1 MYGLL
6 TVRNLYLGNKVL
18 TKPADVLVQSYY
30 LCSFCK
36 FYHQEIFK
44 SCQQLKYY
52 STTVKPSEI
61 NVLYSKKIKRN
72 NEKFLEILEVTEA
85 AAKNRRTKVKTL
97 SAENLSQFVKPN
109 NVTLIKNK
117 PKKIYKRRKST
128 SELVEELKRFIE
140 QEQIGELKVEKPLEN
155 EAEENI
161 VWRKIK
167 NNKRIMNENNYS
179 ERKINTDG
187 NESLLKNEIENKSV
201 NLFAFFQTC
210 LNCKK
215 GKEALKIF
223 LRLEENSNSQ
233 VQISFKNVRFHNLFL
248 KHFASKGDFNNLM
261 KIKDLMKKYSIQ
273 LTEESYA
280 SIFECVAKLE
290 DPEKKI
296 DFLKEIRM
304 EMHENEIS
312 LNDVLT
318 RPKFVNDQYENVL
331 KIARMF
337 DANFTPNFQRGIMN
351 YSCHLLSDI
360 FVNRNFESPAK
371 GLFELNDLKER
382 AKKQYEI
389 ESMGEVEIKNISM
402 NIEPTESIL
411 EARREFSNLEKA
423 WQVEV
428 NKAFERNLK
437 TLKVR
442 EYDLRL
448 TDLHPYL
455 SVMEPEIYVNAIIK
469 EAKNLAKSTETFSP
483 PISYLSKQLALSLF
497 RKYEQKI
504 QDQLGVTDNILKCY
518 DEYCEWYLEGGF
530 AKNSRIK
537 WQQLDH
543 ELRKS
548 GKSSYIPVM
557 QWPEEVLK
565 GVGKF
570 LYDIIL
576 KDLKVNITS
585 KNGNKI
591 SVPAF
596 YVIFRSKLKVVKD
609 EIQPHPLLTKIYRE
623 CQLETL
629 TFNYDILP
637 SITPPKPWYNIEK
650 GGYLINKSSLIRV
663 PYNFTEHLRRIRSR
677 PKEKMY
683 PLFDSL
689 NQLGSIPWRVNTAI
703 LDVAM
708 KVFQDGGSRELCV
721 PKSPSSLPQLLPIVN
736 ANISDEERREN
747 AKNAII
753 WRKKKNEMFSLWCEA
768 LYKLS
773 LANHYRNEIFWL
785 PHNMDFRG
793 RVYPIPPHLSHFGSD
808 FSRSMLIFAQEKP
821 LGSKGLDWLKIH
833 TINLTGFKKSESIK
847 NRLQYA
853 NEILDKILDS
863 AKNPLTGEKWWTTSD
878 EPWQTLAACME
889 ISKAIECENPCEYLT
904 GFPIHQDGSC
914 NGLQHYAAL
923 GRDQVGAESVNLFP
937 FDKPRDVYSDVVQR
951 VEETRRLDAEKKV
964 EIAKVLENHVQ
975 RKVIKQTIMTTVYGV
990 TRFGAKSQITKQ
1002 LKDLEDFPQEEIR
1015 AAGSYLVE
1023 QTFQTLRTMFT
1034 SAREIQDWFTECAKL
1049 ICTLRKMHVEWET
1062 PLGLPIVQPYQKKDV
1077 KVTNMLKQKN
1087 AFPPNFIHSLDSTHM
1102 MLTSLHCEQA
1112 GITFM
1117 SVHDCFWTHPSTVT
1131 KMNEICRKQFI
1142 ALHSEPILENL
1153 SQFLLN
1159 KFQFSEQEINQCK
1172 SAKVAETCRNFNKIL
1187 SQVPSKGTY
1196 DINNIKSS
1204 TYFFS

>member
-18 TKPADVLVQSYY
+18 TKPAEVLVQSYY

-72 NEKFLEILEVTEA
+72 NGKFLELLEVTDA

-97 SAENLSQFVKPN
+97 NAENLSEFVKPN
-109 NVTLIKNK
+109 EVNLIQNK
-117 PKKIYKRRKST
+117 SKRKYKRRKSS
-128 SELVEELKRFIE
+128 SELVKELKRFLE
-140 QEQIGELKVEKPLEN
+140 QEKILEVKK
-155 EAEENI
+155 ENN
-161 VWRKIK
+161 VTKKIK
-167 NNKRIMNENNYS
+167 RNERIINNINNENNFS
-179 ERKINTDG
+179 EAKINADE
-187 NESLLKNEIENKSV
+187 NELRWKNEIEDKSI

-210 LNCKK
+210 LNCEK
-215 GKEALKIF
+215 GTEALKIF
-223 LRLEENSNSQ
+223 LRLEENSNPQ
-233 VQISFKNVRFHNLFL
+233 LQNAFKNVRFHNLFL
-248 KHFASKGDFNNLM
+248 KHFATNADFNNLV
-261 KIKDLMKKYSIQ
+261 KIKGLMEKYSIR
-273 LTEESYA
+273 LTAESYA
-280 SIFECVAKLE
+280 YIFECVAKLE
-290 DPEKKI
+290 DQGQKI
-296 DFLKEIRM
+296 DFLRQIKK

-318 RPKFVNDQYENVL
+318 RPTFVNDQFENIL
-331 KIARMF
+331 KIARILNK
-337 DANFTPNFQRGIMN
+337 NFTPNFPREHVN
-351 YSCHLLSDI
+351 YSCPLLNDI
-360 FVNRNFESPAK
+360 YVNRNFESPAK
-371 GLFELNDLKER
+371 NLFQLSDLKER

-389 ESMGEVEIKNISM
+389 ESFGDVEIKNISM
-402 NIEPTESIL
+402 NIEATESIL
-411 EARREFSNLEKA
+411 EARREFSNLEKT

-428 NKAFERNLK
+428 SKAFERNLK

-442 EYDLRL
+442 EYDLRI
-448 TDLHPYL
+448 TDIHPYL

-469 EAKNLAKSTETFSP
+469 ETKYLAKSTESFSP

-497 RKYEQKI
+497 EKYEQKI
-504 QDQLGVTDNILKCY
+504 QDKLGVTDDFLKCY
-518 DEYCEWYLEGGF
+518 DDYCEWYLEGGY

-537 WQQLDH
+537 WQYLEH
-543 ELRKS
+543 ELKES
-548 GKSSYIPVM
+548 GKCSYIPVM
-557 QWPEEVLK
+557 QWPEGVLK

-596 YVIFRSKLKVVKD
+596 YVIFRSKIKQVID

-629 TFNYDILP
+629 TFNYDALP
-637 SITPPKPWYNIEK
+637 SISPPKPWYKIDK

-663 PYNFTEHLRRIRSR
+663 PYSFTEHLKRIRSR

-689 NQLGSIPWRVNTAI
+689 NQLGSIPWRVNTKI

-708 KVFQDGGSRELCV
+708 KVFQDGGSKELNV
-721 PKSPSSLPQLLPIVN
+721 PEPPSSLPQPPPVDN
-736 ANISDEERREN
+736 AAISEEERREN
-747 AKNAII
+747 TNNII
-753 WRKKKNEMFSLWCEA
+753 AFRKKKNEMFSLWCEA

-773 LANHYRNEIFWL
+773 LANHYRNETFWL

-821 LGSKGLDWLKIH
+821 LGPKGLDWLKIH
-833 TINLTGFKKSESIK
+833 TINLTGFKKKESIK
-847 NRLQYA
+847 NRLEYA

-863 AKNPLTGEKWWTTSD
+863 AKNPLTGEMWWTTSD

-889 ISKAIECENPCEYLT
+889 ISRALECENPCEYLT
-904 GFPIHQDGSC
+904 GFPVHQDGSC

-937 FDKPRDVYSDVVQR
+937 FENPRDVYSDVVER
-951 VEETRRLDAEKKV
+951 VEEARRLDAEKNV

-990 TRFGAKSQITKQ
+990 TRFGAKSQIMKQ
-1002 LKDLEDFPQEEIR
+1002 LKDLENFPQNEIR
-1015 AAGSYLVE
+1015 AASSYLVE
-1023 QTFQTLRTMFT
+1023 QSFRSLRTMFT
-1034 SAREIQDWFTECAKL
+1034 SAREIQDWFTECAKV
-1049 ICTLRKMHVEWET
+1049 ICTLRKTHVEWET
-1062 PLGLPIVQPYQKKDV
+1062 PLGLPIVQPYYKRIATNPKN
-1077 KVTNMLKQKN
+1077 TNMLKQKN

-1102 MLTSLHCEQA
+1102 MLTSLHSEQA

-1131 KMNEICRKQFI
+1131 KMNTICRKQFI

-1159 KFQFSEQEINQCK
+1159 KFQFSEEEINECK
-1172 SAKVAETCRNFNKIL
+1172 SVKNAEICRNFNKIL
-1187 SQVPSKGTY
+1187 SQVPKKGTY
-1196 DINNIKSS
+1196 DINNIKFS